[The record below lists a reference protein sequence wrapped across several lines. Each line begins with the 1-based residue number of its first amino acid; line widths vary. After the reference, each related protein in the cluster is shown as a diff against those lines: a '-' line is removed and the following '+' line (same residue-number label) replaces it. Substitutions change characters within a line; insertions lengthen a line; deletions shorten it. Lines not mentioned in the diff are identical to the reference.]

1 MRKLIDGI
9 QRFQQDVIP
18 TEKQLF
24 EELANGQH
32 PVALVITCSDSR
44 IDPNLVTQTKPGEIF
59 VLRTAGNIVPPYD
72 ALHSGEAATIEYAV
86 KVLQVPDIII
96 CGHSHCGAVGGLLAP
111 SSIKTLP
118 AVQAV
123 LKFAD
128 KTAQV
133 MREEFGDVTE
143 PEERLAV
150 GVQQNVL
157 NQIENLRTHPAVA
170 EAVAAKTLEIH
181 GWVYTFETGVVT
193 TYDPASKRF
202 VDVAEGAKPA
212 F

>member
-9 QRFQQDVIP
+9 QRFQQDVVP

-32 PVALVITCSDSR
+32 PVALFITCSDSR
-44 IDPNLVTQTKPGEIF
+44 VDPNLVTQTKPGEIF

-86 KVLQVPDIII
+86 KVLKVPDIIV
-96 CGHSHCGAVGGLLAP
+96 CGHSHCGAVAGLLKPA
-111 SSIKTLP
+111 SIETLP
-118 AVQAV
+118 AVRDV
-123 LKFAD
+123 LKYAD
-128 KTAQV
+128 KTALV

-143 PEERLAV
+143 PAERLTV

-157 NQIENLRTHPAVA
+157 NQIENLRTHPSVA
-170 EAVAAKTLEIH
+170 EALDAKALEIH
-181 GWVYTFETGVVT
+181 GWVYAFESGVVT
-193 TYDPASKRF
+193 TYDPSSKRF